1 MDDIRAKRKGTN
13 RIKISLDIWW
23 KWALIDAG
31 IWINSIIAPI
41 PQQQIQLFSLAKS
54 DGWLPKCNTLDVILV
69 RYSDSGEC
77 NGSTPNKIKF

>member
-31 IWINSIIAPI
+31 TWINSIIAPI
-41 PQQQIQLFSLAKS
+41 PQQQIQLFSFAKS

-77 NGSTPNKIKF
+77 NGSTPNKIEF